1 MHTSKGHRE
10 GEGRR
15 SHREGQEPI
24 LGGAGEIILS
34 WEGLCRKNRVTKRAR
49 AWEGKI

>member
-1 MHTSKGHRE
+1 MHMSKGHRE

-15 SHREGQEPI
+15 GLR
-24 LGGAGEIILS
+24 
-34 WEGLCRKNRVTKRAR
+34 EGLCRKHRVTKRAR

>member
-15 SHREGQEPI
+15 GH
-24 LGGAGEIILS
+24 
-34 WEGLCRKNRVTKRAR
+34 WEELCRKHRVTKRAR